1 MKSRRTRLRRQRIS
15 DETARTGGGV
25 ALALY
30 RGVTS
35 ALSPALP
42 ALLKL
47 RARRGKEDAARLAER
62 YGLSS
67 RARPVGTLIWIHGA
81 SVGESLAALPL
92 VSALLEKPGRQILV
106 TTGTVTSAKMM
117 EQRLPARAFHQYVPI
132 DSLAAVRRFLAHWRP
147 DLALFI
153 ESELW
158 PNLIVE
164 THVRGV
170 PMALVNARLSERSF
184 RGWNR
189 ARGLARRILS
199 SFDLCLAQDEG
210 VAKRLTALGASS
222 VQIAGSL
229 KADAPVLP
237 VDEAALSA
245 FRTAIG
251 ARPLFLAASTHPGEE
266 EAVMRVA
273 GVMRKNAPDALTV
286 IVPRHPAR
294 GPEIETLAKAQGFS
308 VSRRAARELP
318 SPGTQIYVADT
329 MGELGL
335 FYRAA
340 PFAFLGGS
348 LVPHGGQNPLEAAR
362 LGTAIVSGP
371 HTHNFAEIFAC
382 LLSAQGE
389 GRVQSTEDLSR
400 LVQRLIAD
408 PGAAAELGTR
418 AKTASDRLQGALSA
432 TIAAAEKLIAHA
444 RT

>member
-1 MKSRRTRLRRQRIS
+1 MKFRRTRLRRQRIS
-15 DETARTGGGV
+15 DEAARAGGGV

-30 RGVTS
+30 RGVMN
-35 ALSPALP
+35 ALSPAVP
-42 ALLKL
+42 ALLRL
-47 RARRGKEDAARLAER
+47 RAKRGKEDAARLTER

-67 RARPVGTLIWIHGA
+67 RARPTGTLIWIHGA

-92 VSALLEKPGRQILV
+92 VSALLEKPGRHALV
-106 TTGTVTSAKMM
+106 TTGTVTSANMM
-117 EQRLPARAFHQYVPI
+117 EERLPTRAFHQYVPV
-132 DSLAAVRRFLAHWRP
+132 DSRASVRRFLAHWRP
-147 DLALFI
+147 DVALFI

-158 PNLIVE
+158 PNLILE
-164 THVRGV
+164 THAGGV

-184 RGWNR
+184 RGWYH
-189 ARGLARRILS
+189 AQGLARRILS
-199 SFDLCLAQDEG
+199 SFDPCLAQDEG

-245 FRTAIG
+245 FCAAVGTRS
-251 ARPLFLAASTHPGEE
+251 LFLAASTHPGEE
-266 EAVMRVA
+266 EAVMRA
-273 GVMRKNAPDALTV
+273 AHALRKNGSNALTV

-294 GPEIETLAKAQGFS
+294 GPEIEALARANSF
-308 VSRRAARELP
+308 VTTRRATAALP
-318 SPGTQIYVADT
+318 SRDTQLYVADT

-362 LGTAIVSGP
+362 LGTAIVTGP
-371 HTHNFAEIFAC
+371 HTHNFEETFS
-382 LLSAQGE
+382 LLLAAQAG
-389 GRVQSTEDLSR
+389 GRVSSAEELSR
-400 LVQRLIAD
+400 LVQKLIAD
-408 PGAAAELGTR
+408 PVATAQFGARAKAAA
-418 AKTASDRLQGALSA
+418 DRLRGALSL
-432 TIAAAEKLIAHA
+432 TIAVAETLITHA

>member
-1 MKSRRTRLRRQRIS
+1 
-15 DETARTGGGV
+15 V

-30 RGVTS
+30 RGVMN
-35 ALSPALP
+35 ALIPAVP
-42 ALLKL
+42 ALLRL
-47 RARRGKEDAARLAER
+47 RARRGKEDAARLTER

-67 RARPVGTLIWIHGA
+67 RARPAGALIWIHGA

-106 TTGTVTSAKMM
+106 TTGTVTSAKLM
-117 EQRLPARAFHQYVPI
+117 EERLPARAFHQYVPV
-132 DSLAAVRRFLAHWRP
+132 DSRSSVRRFLAHWRP

-164 THVRGV
+164 TRARGV

-184 RGWNR
+184 RGWSR
-189 ARGLARRILS
+189 APGLARRLLS
-199 SFDLCLAQDEG
+199 SFDICLAQDEG
-210 VAKRLTALGASS
+210 VARRLTALGASS

-229 KADAPVLP
+229 KAAAPVLP

-245 FRTAIG
+245 FRAATG

-266 EAVMRVA
+266 EIVMRVA
-273 GVMRKNAPDALTV
+273 GALRKNGSDALTI

-294 GPEIETLAKAQGFS
+294 GSEIEALAKAHGFA
-308 VSRRAARELP
+308 VSRRTTGALPAPNTEL
-318 SPGTQIYVADT
+318 YVADT

-348 LVPHGGQNPLEAAR
+348 LVPHGGQNPLEPAR
-362 LGTAIVSGP
+362 LGSAIVTGP
-371 HTHNFAEIFAC
+371 HTHNFEDIFAV
-382 LLSAQGE
+382 LLAAQGDGLVHSAE
-389 GRVQSTEDLSR
+389 ELSS
-400 LVQRLIAD
+400 LVQKLIAD
-408 PGAAAELGTR
+408 PTVTTQLGIL
-418 AKTASDRLQGALSA
+418 AKSASDCLQGALPA
-432 TIAAAEKLIAHA
+432 TLAAAETLIAHA

>member
-1 MKSRRTRLRRQRIS
+1 M
-15 DETARTGGGV
+15 
-25 ALALY
+25 
-30 RGVTS
+30 S
-35 ALSPALP
+35 ALSPAVP
-42 ALLKL
+42 ALLRL
-47 RARRGKEDAARLAER
+47 RARRGKEDAARLTER
-62 YGLSS
+62 YGFAS
-67 RARPVGTLIWIHGA
+67 RARPAGTLIWIHGA

-92 VSALLEKPGRQILV
+92 VSALLEKPGRHVLV

-117 EQRLPARAFHQYVPI
+117 EERLPARAFHQYVPI
-132 DSLAAVRRFLAHWRP
+132 DSRSSVRRFLAHWQP

-164 THVRGV
+164 THARGV

-199 SFDLCLAQDEG
+199 SFDSCLAQDEG
-210 VAKRLTALGASS
+210 VAKRLTALGALS

-237 VDEAALSA
+237 VDEAALTA
-245 FRTAIG
+245 FRAALG
-251 ARPLFLAASTHPGEE
+251 ARPIFLAASTHPGEE
-266 EAVMRVA
+266 EIVMRVA
-273 GVMRKNAPDALTV
+273 DALRKNGSDALTI

-294 GPEIETLAKAQGFS
+294 GAEIEALAKAHGFG
-308 VSRRAARELP
+308 VSRRAAGELP
-318 SPGTQIYVADT
+318 STDTQIYVADT

-335 FYRAA
+335 FYRAT

-362 LGTAIVSGP
+362 LGTAVVTGP
-371 HTHNFAEIFAC
+371 HTHNFEDIFVS
-382 LLSAQGE
+382 LLAAQGD
-389 GRVQSTEDLSR
+389 GRVQSGEELSG
-400 LVQRLIAD
+400 LVQKLITD
-408 PGAAAELGTR
+408 PRRARQLGAR
-418 AKTASDRLQGALSA
+418 AKSASDCLKGALSA
-432 TIAAAEKLIAHA
+432 TIAMAETLITHA